1 MSTISKKL
9 LGFIYSGAAQT
20 LASAAW
26 KGNVNAVYGFNSG
39 GTGYQVFKP
48 GNTFN
53 SLTQLVPGGV
63 YILDA
68 NKLGFD
74 LPGAVLTVS
83 AAAGPAAG
91 ALTLTSFLHSFSSG
105 YDNITLQV
113 ASPVAA
119 DTEYLLVFDSP
130 GAYSYK
136 LAMNDTVSLSVP
148 NVAIGQVVT
157 MTAVA
162 PSGARLTHTFT
173 VGGQA
178 ATDAPL

>member
-9 LGFIYSGAAQT
+9 VAFLYSGAAQT
-20 LASAAW
+20 LASAVW

-53 SLTQLVPGGV
+53 SLTQLVPDGM

-74 LPGAVLTVS
+74 LPGAVLTAS
-83 AAAGPAAG
+83 AATGPAAG

-105 YDNITLQV
+105 YDNLTLQV
-113 ASPVAA
+113 ASPVAT
-119 DTEYLLVFDSP
+119 DSEYLLVFDSP

-136 LAMNDTVSLSVP
+136 MVMNDTVSLSVP

-157 MTAVA
+157 LTAVA

-173 VGGQA
+173 VGEQTA
-178 ATDAPL
+178 AAL